1 MRLGWEQ
8 GAVVAWCGVPPG
20 LSSLN
25 HVRVGGALQVYC
37 WLVDRL
43 GGGWT
48 LGIVNA
54 YRWCHP
60 NQGNSPTGNVD
71 RNVLGTVNPFLLAAF
86 GLCQ

>member
-1 MRLGWEQ
+1 MLWRGVTFS
-8 GAVVAWCGVPPG
+8 AFGVPLVSPST
-20 LSSLN
+20 SS
-25 HVRVGGALQVYC
+25 AFATQVYC

-54 YRWCHP
+54 YRWCRP
-60 NQGNSPTGNVD
+60 NNGGGGSGSVD
-71 RNVLGTVNPFLLAAF
+71 SNVLGTVNPFLLAAF